1 MGVWR
6 IFLFYS
12 IILIYYLMYLYG
24 WCKMEDLEKI
34 YKKNTLFII
43 LIGITGFCFGL
54 LDWDGN
60 LVDLFYL
67 KYNNAF
73 LVSIISANIG
83 TARLLAT
90 LFCIKINTSRKPNFV
105 FTTCMILCSL
115 IAIISAIC
123 FDLQFIIPFV
133 ITYLVEVL
141 LLEVFSGYHYAYAYN
156 SLPEDKAMN
165 AHSKR
170 ISVFKLVQ
178 AVGIATAGFVCA
190 RYINNAFLI
199 ISILATIV
207 FTIAIFFVKQVKNY
221 PKANENKKE
230 NLIKKLNIFKYTS
243 YFRKWFFIRI
253 LGRFALSSLIV
264 LLSLKVIDNGQSI
277 VTLKT
282 VKSFEWILSGIGFFL
297 SSYFIR
303 KKLIVKGDILLKFL
317 IAILIPIV
325 FINPNV
331 VFIIILL
338 DGVLNPFNTMSHLE
352 MLRKDSDNINVPQ
365 KDMVINL
372 SGYIAKMISA
382 YILININSNIA
393 LIIIVIT
400 LALSTIFELNLYK
413 SKCS

>member
-1 MGVWR
+1 
-6 IFLFYS
+6 
-12 IILIYYLMYLYG
+12 
-24 WCKMEDLEKI
+24 MENLEKI

-54 LDWDGN
+54 LDWDSN

-83 TARLLAT
+83 TARFLAT
-90 LFCIKINTSRKPNFV
+90 LFCIKINSSKKPNFI
-105 FTTCMILCSL
+105 FITCMILCSL
-115 IAIISAIC
+115 IAIITAVC
-123 FDLQFIIPFV
+123 FDLQFIIPFM
-133 ITYLVEVL
+133 ITYLIEVL

-178 AVGIATAGFVCA
+178 AAGIATAGFVCA
-190 RYINNAFLI
+190 RFINNAFLI

-207 FTIAIFFVKQVKNY
+207 FAISIIFVKQVKNY
-221 PKANENKKE
+221 PKVQEDEKQ
-230 NLIKKLNIFKYTS
+230 NLIKKLNIFKYTA

-277 VTLKT
+277 VVLKT

-297 SSYFIR
+297 SNYFIR
-303 KKLIVKGDILLKFL
+303 KKLIVKGDIVLKFL
-317 IAILIPIV
+317 IAILIPMV
-325 FINPNV
+325 FVNPNII
-331 VFIIILL
+331 FIIILL
-338 DGVLNPFNTMSHLE
+338 DGILNPFNTMSHLE
-352 MLRKDSDNINVPQ
+352 MLRKDTDNINMPQ
-365 KDMVINL
+365 KDMIINL
-372 SGYIAKMISA
+372 AGYIAKMISA

-393 LIIIVIT
+393 LVTIIVT
-400 LALSTIFELNLYK
+400 LAISTIFELKLYK
-413 SKCS
+413 SKKVKGYGNPHSRIYAGV

>member
-1 MGVWR
+1 
-6 IFLFYS
+6 
-12 IILIYYLMYLYG
+12 
-24 WCKMEDLEKI
+24 MENLEKI

-54 LDWDGN
+54 LDWDSN

-73 LVSIISANIG
+73 LISIISANIG
-83 TARLLAT
+83 TMRLLAT
-90 LFCIKINTSRKPNFV
+90 LFCIKINSSKKPNSV
-105 FTTCMILCSL
+105 FITCMILCSL
-115 IAIISAIC
+115 IAIIAAIC
-123 FDLQFIIPFV
+123 FDLRFIIPFV
-133 ITYLVEVL
+133 VTYLLEVL
-141 LLEVFSGYHYAYAYN
+141 LLEIFSGYHYAYAYN
-156 SLPEDKAMN
+156 SLPENTAMN

-170 ISVFKLVQ
+170 ISVFKIVQ
-178 AVGIATAGFVCA
+178 AAGIATASFICA
-190 RYINNAFLI
+190 RYINNALLI

-207 FTIAIFFVKQVKNY
+207 FAIAIVFAKQVKNY
-221 PKANENKKE
+221 PKVEDNEQH
-230 NLIKKLNIFKYTS
+230 NLLKKLNIFKYTS

-277 VTLKT
+277 VFLKT

-317 IAILIPIV
+317 IAILIPII

-331 VFIIILL
+331 IFIIILL
-338 DGVLNPFNTMSHLE
+338 DGILNPFNTMSHLE
-352 MLRKDSDNINVPQ
+352 MLRKDIDNINVPQ

-372 SGYIAKMISA
+372 ASYLAKMISA
-382 YILININSNIA
+382 YVLINIDSNIS
-393 LIIIVIT
+393 LIIIIIT
-400 LALSTIFELNLYK
+400 LVLSTIFELKLYK
-413 SKCS
+413 SKNS